1 MNHKL
6 RGGTL
11 AMALCL
17 ASMAA
22 QAQDNVFK
30 FGLIRYTTDSKTNGI
45 QGIGV
50 PAGADAKTGNA
61 DTLLLVV
68 EHLFTPNIGVEL
80 VFGVPPKI
88 KAKATGTVAFL
99 GDDILSSKIIAPTLL
114 ANYHFGEPGA
124 ALRPYVGA
132 GINYTKFVDVKSK
145 LAPDVKIGDS
155 TGLVVQAGL
164 DYAIDR
170 QWGLFA
176 SVAKLNTKS
185 KLVAVGATVLTT
197 TIDFRPVTY
206 QIGASFKF

>member
-22 QAQDNVFK
+22 QAQNNVFK

-114 ANYHFGEPGA
+114 ANYHFGEPDA

-206 QIGASFKF
+206 QIGASFRF